1 MVLSIKIAEKK
12 LNLRDGLFNLDNIYK
27 SLRGKLLS
35 MGYIMV
41 EKEQEYKT
49 TQYGEG
55 VNFKFLYFKAFDD
68 FAKVDSEVLFK
79 FENLKKIKGLHK
91 GDLALTIKPA
101 LTLDYKHRWGNNA
114 FNKFFFNL
122 YRKVFQ
128 DDLKKRYFGNV
139 VRDTAEVYDYIKD
152 LLDEYKH

>member
-55 VNFKFLYFKAFDD
+55 VNFKFLYF
-68 FAKVDSEVLFK
+68 
-79 FENLKKIKGLHK
+79 
-91 GDLALTIKPA
+91 TIS
-101 LTLDYKHRWGNNA
+101 
-114 FNKFFFNL
+114 F
-122 YRKVFQ
+122 VFI
-128 DDLKKRYFGNV
+128 F
-139 VRDTAEVYDYIKD
+139 T
-152 LLDEYKH
+152 